1 MKNTKDVKR
10 QHGITLISLVITV
23 IILLILAAVAIN
35 LAVDSNGL
43 FAKTGKAANSWNSSV
58 SGEEQTLQ
66 DILMLA
72 DEITGDKIPISQF
85 YQNGGSIEVKFV
97 DKNNQITQNP
107 LAPVLGTGM
116 TPIKWN
122 GSAWVDTTEV
132 DTAWYDYSQSKWANA
147 RTDDGSM
154 WVWIPR
160 YAYEITYTLAPFTTY
175 TASNTG
181 TATAEEFAGFVN
193 EELHEI
199 FDLNSGIYCPAYP
212 VADEAIAKATGSTQ
226 IMLYEENEDGSYT
239 FNYYNAD
246 TATLSSTKTTVGY
259 SNSKGIVTTSNEVV
273 APLELGVETSG
284 KYIVHPAFTT
294 DLSLGGWSSELS
306 GIWVAKYE
314 MSMETDGSATTTSSS
329 SVGNV
334 LTTENIKMVSKPDV
348 SSWRNITIGNIYTN
362 CYNYDRTNESHL
374 MKDSE
379 WGAVAYLSYSQYGT
393 NGTEIA
399 VNDSSS
405 YITGTGGTAASST
418 GNETGVYDLS
428 GGAWEYVATYDRLG
442 GDNLNYGEDNN
453 GNNFATGTST
463 KYATAYSNGNT
474 QYCGK
479 QLVRDVS
486 KTGDG
491 IREMVT
497 GDMFTWNGD
506 FSDCVDAECCFDK
519 RGGSYYDG
527 SDAGIFCAIASS
539 GWSSYDNS
547 FRAVLVPAR
556 LTW

>member
-43 FAKTGKAANSWNSSV
+43 FVKTGKAANSWNSSV

-66 DILMLA
+66 DILALA

-116 TPIKWN
+116 TAIKWN
-122 GSAWVDTTEV
+122 GSAWEDTTDA

-160 YAYEITYTLAPFTTY
+160 YAYEITYTLAPYTTY
-175 TASNTG
+175 TQDTNTL
-181 TATAEEFAGFVN
+181 TLTAEEFATNVN
-193 EELHEI
+193 LETGEI
-199 FDLNSGIYCPAYP
+199 YIADNHGYDNIYP
-212 VADEAIAKATGSTQ
+212 VSELESAKQNGLYVFYTYEQLESGDYSIVLYRADR
-226 IMLYEENEDGSYT
+226 
-239 FNYYNAD
+239 
-246 TATLSSTKTTVGY
+246 ATLSSTKTTVGY
-259 SNSKGIVTTSNEVV
+259 SNSKGIITTSDAVV
-273 APLELGVETSG
+273 LPLEAGVETTG
-284 KYIVHPAFTT
+284 RYIVHPAFTT
-294 DLSLGGWSSELS
+294 DLSLGGWENELS

-314 MSMETDGSATTTSSS
+314 MSMETDGSATTTSNSTI
-329 SVGNV
+329 GNV
-334 LTTENIKMVSKPDV
+334 LTTDSIKMVSKPDV
-348 SSWRNITIGNIYTN
+348 SSWRYIAIGNMYTN

-374 MKDSE
+374 MKGSE

-393 NGTEIA
+393 NAAEIA
-399 VNDSSS
+399 VNTSSS
-405 YITGTGGTAASST
+405 YITGTGGKEASST
-418 GNETGVYDLS
+418 GNETGIYDLS
-428 GGAWEYVATYDRLG
+428 GGAWEYVAIYDTYG
-442 GDNLNYGEDNN
+442 TNLSYGADNN
-453 GNNFATGTST
+453 SSNFATGTST
-463 KYATAYSNGNT
+463 EYATAYENAT
-474 QYCGK
+474 EYYYGK
-479 QLVRDVS
+479 TLVTRVS

-491 IREMVT
+491 IREMYSSN
-497 GDMFTWNGD
+497 GISWNV
-506 FSDCVDAECCFDK
+506 DCTISVYSHWCFLQ
-519 RGGSYYDG
+519 RGGFNDYGSY
-527 SDAGIFCAIASS
+527 AGVFCSHGDI
-539 GWSSYDNS
+539 GWKHYGIS